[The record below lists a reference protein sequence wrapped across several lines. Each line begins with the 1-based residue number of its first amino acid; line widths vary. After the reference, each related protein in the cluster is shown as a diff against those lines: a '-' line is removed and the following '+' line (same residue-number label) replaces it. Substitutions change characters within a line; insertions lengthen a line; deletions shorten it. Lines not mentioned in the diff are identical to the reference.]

1 MKHTRHVKLSGYET
15 LYTSGSNQKYSS
27 HGQICFIKNSIINN
41 FTLLAHNAN
50 RLTFESTNMLEL
62 SLFEYMMP
70 TKKEIYYIC
79 LLYKH
84 PQMKNSEF
92 AYEFDDFISKHFR
105 INEKNRIDKN
115 LFILG
120 DFNIDFNNKKK
131 MMNYMASEFG
141 LFPTFSK
148 TKTHD
153 SGSQIDWCFTN
164 VKLQNNS
171 VYESKVYESWFS
183 DHKPIWLQI
192 GK

>member
-1 MKHTRHVKLSGYET
+1 
-15 LYTSGSNQKYSS
+15 
-27 HGQICFIKNSIINN
+27 
-41 FTLLAHNAN
+41 
-50 RLTFESTNMLEL
+50 
-62 SLFEYMMP
+62 
-70 TKKEIYYIC
+70 
-79 LLYKH
+79 
-84 PQMKNSEF
+84 MKNSEF

>member
-1 MKHTRHVKLSGYET
+1 
-15 LYTSGSNQKYSS
+15 
-27 HGQICFIKNSIINN
+27 
-41 FTLLAHNAN
+41 
-50 RLTFESTNMLEL
+50 
-62 SLFEYMMP
+62 
-70 TKKEIYYIC
+70 
-79 LLYKH
+79 
-84 PQMKNSEF
+84 MKNSEF

-131 MMNYMASEFG
+131 MMNYMASEFE
-141 LFPTFSK
+141 LFPTFSN